1 MFTDASDEGYGGF
14 VLKHLNKEIC
24 SAKFDKY
31 EKGTSST
38 YRELIA
44 VKYVITTFGY
54 IFKNQFVQVNIDNSS
69 VCRILS
75 IGSSKPHLQNLA
87 IDVFNF
93 CTRFSIKLIPQ
104 WIPRERNYLADFYSR
119 MNDNWSIDIESMDP
133 FQ

>member
-54 IFKNQFVQVNIDNSS
+54 IFKNQSVQVNIDNSS